1 MASSTTATNGRTLGG
16 GLAPLGLT
24 PEAAARKTQRRVNTR
39 LLAGLVLV
47 VVAFIGF
54 LVFVVSS
61 APATRGIVVA
71 TRDLPA
77 GTRLS
82 RGDLAVAQVQV
93 GQAQTQAAVPA
104 SALDGLAGKEL
115 VAPAFAQH
123 PLAQAQIN
131 TGGRPALG
139 PGQVKMTIPIRADSA
154 VGGALRRGDEVS
166 VLVTY
171 DKGKPTAQTRTVL
184 DRVVVDDVGR
194 SDTIGSSGSAAGASR
209 PDPSSPGRPVA
220 WLTLIIPADLA
231 SATAQARWG
240 GDLDVILLPPAAVA
254 GTAP

>member
-39 LLAGLVLV
+39 LLAGLGLV
-47 VVAFIGF
+47 AVAFIGF

-93 GQAQTQAAVPA
+93 GQAQAQAAVPA

-194 SDTIGSSGSAAGASR
+194 SDTVGSGGARGGGGRGRAGRRR
-209 PDPSSPGRPVA
+209 P
-220 WLTLIIPADLA
+220 
-231 SATAQARWG
+231 
-240 GDLDVILLPPAAVA
+240 
-254 GTAP
+254 